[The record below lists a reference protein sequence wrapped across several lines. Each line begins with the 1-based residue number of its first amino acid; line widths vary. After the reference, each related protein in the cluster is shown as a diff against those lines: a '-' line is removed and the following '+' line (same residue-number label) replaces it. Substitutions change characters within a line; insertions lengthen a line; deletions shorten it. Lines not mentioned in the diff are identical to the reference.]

1 MMTLVLVFILAYLI
15 GSIPFGLLFAR
26 YIAGVDLLRCGS
38 GNIGTTNAFRCAG
51 PLVGTLTL
59 VFDVLKGLLGLS
71 ILALFIH
78 TPWALYVTGLLIVI
92 GHTRS
97 IFLKG
102 RGGKAIA
109 TSFGVLLYLN
119 PWAILIAALLF
130 AIVVALTRIVSLGS
144 ITAAIAYP
152 LLTPFFRGDALF
164 ILISYAL
171 GAYAIYL
178 HRDNIRRLLRKEEP
192 TLSFGGHVRKSK
204 RLK

>member
-1 MMTLVLVFILAYLI
+1 MTIVLIFILAYLI

-26 YIAGVDLLRCGS
+26 LIKGIDLLRCGS

-51 PLVGTLTL
+51 PVVGTLTL
-59 VFDVLKGLLGLS
+59 VFDVLKGLAGLS
-71 ILALFIH
+71 ILALFVH
-78 TPWALYVTGLLIVI
+78 TPWELYVTGLLIVI

-97 IFLKG
+97 VFLKG

-119 PWAILIAALLF
+119 PLAILLAAFLF
-130 AIVVALTRIVSLGS
+130 AIVVAATRIVSLGS

-152 LLTPFFRGDALF
+152 LLTPFFRTDPLF

-178 HRDNIRRLLRKEEP
+178 HQENIRRLLRKEEP
-192 TLSFGGHVRKSK
+192 HLTFGHQVRKNK